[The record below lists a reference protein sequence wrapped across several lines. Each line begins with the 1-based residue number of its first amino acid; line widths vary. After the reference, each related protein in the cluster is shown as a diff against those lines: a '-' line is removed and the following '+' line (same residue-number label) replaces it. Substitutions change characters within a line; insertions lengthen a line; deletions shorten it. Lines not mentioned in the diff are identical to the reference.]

1 MFQEAIPWLIHLYQ
15 ETAETN
21 VQILDLVHLLT
32 EMG

>member
-1 MFQEAIPWLIHLYQ
+1 MFQEAIPWGFHLYQ
-15 ETAETN
+15 EIAETN